1 MDWFRW
7 FEWYL
12 EVLCWG
18 CKHEPPLGGER
29 DPLLPQE
36 MWIETAG
43 TALGWTAYGA
53 APQLNRTL
61 A

>member
-12 EVLCWG
+12 EALLWSR
-18 CKHEPPLGGER
+18 KHEPPLSGEH

-43 TALGWTAYGA
+43 TALDWTVYGA
-53 APQLNRTL
+53 AHD
-61 A
+61 